1 MQIYSVVVD
10 AQGWEGPLLYFFVD
24 SAPFI
29 VGWMISVAEDAF
41 NMFRSFF
48 SRALLGGMTASA
60 LHTPGAMVA
69 IGLGMSISLAFTALW
84 YGSLWSWRFEFYFG
98 VI

>member
-1 MQIYSVVVD
+1 MIYLVLVD
-10 AQGWEGPLLYFFVD
+10 AQGWEGSLLYIFVD
-24 SAPFI
+24 RAPFI
-29 VGWMISVAEDAF
+29 AGWMISVAEHAF

-48 SRALLGGMTASA
+48 SLALLGEMVTSA
-60 LHTPGAMVA
+60 LYTPGAMVA

-84 YGSLWSWRFEFYFG
+84 YGSIWSWRFEFHFG